1 MFNRLDDEGYGEK
14 LSGEG
19 SRTFG
24 VKEGTGHFRQSFQGR
39 P

>member
-1 MFNRLDDEGYGEK
+1 MCNGLDDQGYGEK

-19 SRTFG
+19 TRMFG